1 MVYDSWGSIKYLTI
15 TQAAGVSKKFTSILF
30 FWGDGRLVCQG
41 SHHQGKSGKVREKFI
56 FLESQGKSG
65 NLSCFLRIRE
75 NQGIIFVIGEWSGK
89 VREFSSDSGQL
100 TV

>member
-1 MVYDSWGSIKYLTI
+1 MNGVVHLIMCRDQRNTVFRVPTI
-15 TQAAGVSKKFTSILF
+15 
-30 FWGDGRLVCQG
+30 REN
-41 SHHQGKSGKVREKFI
+41 QGKSGKFC
-56 FLESQGKSG
+56 FSGKSG

-75 NQGIIFVIGEWSGK
+75 NQGIIFVTDEWSGK

>member
-1 MVYDSWGSIKYLTI
+1 MGQFLSPPEHFAWGAHMPHFLRVPTI
-15 TQAAGVSKKFTSILF
+15 
-30 FWGDGRLVCQG
+30 R
-41 SHHQGKSGKVREKFI
+41 
-56 FLESQGKSG
+56 ESQGENYFSGNSG

-75 NQGIIFVIGEWSGK
+75 NQGIIFVTGEWSGK